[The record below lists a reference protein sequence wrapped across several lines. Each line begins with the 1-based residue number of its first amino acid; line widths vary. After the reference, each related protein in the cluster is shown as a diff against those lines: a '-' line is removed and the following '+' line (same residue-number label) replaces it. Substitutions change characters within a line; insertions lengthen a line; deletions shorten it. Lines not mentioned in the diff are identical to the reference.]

1 MAAAASIVAVGEP
14 QRGPLDLHH
23 PDLDRW
29 CTAQNADQ
37 AAVLAESGW
46 VAATDLVAPSDDE
59 TPGDEP
65 AEQEA

>member
-1 MAAAASIVAVGEP
+1 MAGEASIVTGGELEH
-14 QRGPLDLHH
+14 GPLDLHH

-29 CTAQNADQ
+29 CKAQNADQ

-46 VAATDLVAPSDDE
+46 VPAPDLVAPSDDE